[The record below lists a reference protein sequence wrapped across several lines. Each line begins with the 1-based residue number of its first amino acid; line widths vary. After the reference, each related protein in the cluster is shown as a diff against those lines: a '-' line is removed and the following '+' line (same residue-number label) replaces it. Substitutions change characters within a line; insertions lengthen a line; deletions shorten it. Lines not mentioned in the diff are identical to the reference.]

1 MLEFAFN
8 KGDKAF
14 TISDK
19 DGVFKLIEV
28 DVYGV
33 VYQDFEKD
41 KPASYLYV
49 FDLDGARKFGS
60 ADIMFKTMEDAA
72 KKLSEML
79 PEYEKGYA
87 EEIAR
92 TEETIKNIKDHRDK
106 LLSSAQ
112 EIITI
117 K

>member
-1 MLEFAFN
+1 MEFTFN
-8 KGDKAF
+8 KGDKAI

-19 DGVFKLIEV
+19 EGVFKLIEV
-28 DVYGV
+28 EVYGV

-41 KPASYLYV
+41 KEPQRLYV
-49 FDLDGARKFGS
+49 FDIDGARKFG
-60 ADIMFKTMEDAA
+60 AEDIMFKTKEGAA

-92 TEETIKNIKDHRDK
+92 TEGAIQNIKDHRDK

-112 EIITI
+112 EIITV